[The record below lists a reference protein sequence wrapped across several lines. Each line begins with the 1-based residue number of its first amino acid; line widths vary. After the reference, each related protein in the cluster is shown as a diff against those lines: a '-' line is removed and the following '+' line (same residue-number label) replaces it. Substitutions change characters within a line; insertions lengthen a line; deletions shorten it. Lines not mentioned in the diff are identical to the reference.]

1 MCCWVMRMAEYIHG
15 SGRCSMERGQGGAD
29 SRSLRYG
36 EPQGCL
42 GSRRLCG
49 WKLSRAQRKSAEL
62 GSRVDAVLCDRF
74 ATPAPVPLAWLFTA
88 LRCGQEVGR
97 ITFSAR

>member
-1 MCCWVMRMAEYIHG
+1 MAQVDAPWREG
-15 SGRCSMERGQGGAD
+15 KGAD
-29 SRSLRYG
+29 SRSLSG

-62 GSRVDAVLCDRF
+62 GSRVDAVLRDRF
-74 ATPAPVPLAWLFTA
+74 ATPTPVPLAWLFTT
-88 LRCGQEVGR
+88 LRGGQEVGG
-97 ITFSAR
+97 ITFSERRRGKAFER